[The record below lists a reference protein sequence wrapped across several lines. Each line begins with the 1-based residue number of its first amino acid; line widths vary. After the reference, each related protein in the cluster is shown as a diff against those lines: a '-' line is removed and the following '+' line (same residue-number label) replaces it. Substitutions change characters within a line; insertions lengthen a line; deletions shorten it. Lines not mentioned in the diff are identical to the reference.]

1 MQVTCKAL
9 RPTTGSKIDVEIP
22 EDVVK
27 ESSTAE
33 DPTIMSEYVGELL
46 DWRFIPMQ
54 FIFTTDLPDISV
66 ENE

>member
-1 MQVTCKAL
+1 MQVVCKAL
-9 RPTTGSKIDVEIP
+9 RPTTGTKIDVVIP
-22 EDVVK
+22 EDVAQ

-46 DWRFIPMQ
+46 NWQFIPMQ